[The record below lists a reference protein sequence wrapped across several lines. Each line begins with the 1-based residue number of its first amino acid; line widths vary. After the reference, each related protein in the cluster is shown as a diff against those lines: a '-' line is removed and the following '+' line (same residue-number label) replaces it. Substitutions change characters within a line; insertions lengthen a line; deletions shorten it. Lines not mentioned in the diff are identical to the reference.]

1 MTREQ
6 LEQLRFLSKEIHLI
20 EDQIKEIKYEV
31 VSDTVKGSGGFPYVY
46 HTIPIV
52 GIDIKGHGKKVKRL
66 KDKLLKR
73 KAELINLVCEIN
85 EYINGVKDSEIRQ
98 IIILRYINGLTWD
111 AIAIHLGYA
120 DESVPRKK
128 MDRYLK

>member
-20 EDQIKEIKYEV
+20 ENQIKEIKYEV

-46 HTIPIV
+46 HTIPIT
-52 GIDIKGHGKKVKRL
+52 GINIKGHDKKIKTL
-66 KDKLLKR
+66 KSKLVER
-73 KAELINLVCEIN
+73 KTELINVVCEIN
-85 EYINGVKDSEIRQ
+85 EYINEVKDSEIRQ
-98 IIILRYINGLTWD
+98 IIILKYINGLTWD
-111 AIAIHLGYA
+111 KIATHLNYA